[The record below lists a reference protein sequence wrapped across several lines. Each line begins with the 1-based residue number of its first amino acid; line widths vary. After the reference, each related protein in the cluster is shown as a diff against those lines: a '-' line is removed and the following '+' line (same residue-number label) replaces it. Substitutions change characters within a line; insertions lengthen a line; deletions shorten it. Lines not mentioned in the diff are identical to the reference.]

1 MFSSPIAKQDR
12 FVKDSIVSNSAPSGN
27 SHAMPISSPSAEA
40 MAYTFLRHT
49 GFILDELSAQGLVL
63 WMDDEE
69 RWRWH
74 WQGTDL
80 KSTQGFWAIG
90 EAVVDAVIGRF
101 PETFSTVDKNG
112 VDTAV

>member
-1 MFSSPIAKQDR
+1 MSKDIISETPISGSSQT
-12 FVKDSIVSNSAPSGN
+12 
-27 SHAMPISSPSAEA
+27 MPICRPSAVA
-40 MAYTFLRHT
+40 TAYTFLRHI

-63 WMDDEE
+63 WIDDEE
-69 RWRWH
+69 RWRWR
-74 WQGTDL
+74 WQGTDP

-112 VDTAV
+112 VDTAG